1 LALQHLLKF
10 LPYLYA
16 SLRCA
21 RLFPPTRKLML
32 MKRYN
37 LTGFGLL
44 MCGVFSLSSLQA
56 QVKQSFIQTLQQP
69 NYWADSI
76 VKRLSHKQ
84 RIAQLFF
91 VRAHTDKGKA
101 YEDSIA
107 RVIKK
112 EKIGGLV
119 FFQGGPLRQAAL
131 TVSYQSL
138 SKVPLLI
145 AMDAEWGVGMRLDS
159 TISYP
164 YQMTLGAVQNND
176 LIEKMGNL
184 IAKDMK
190 LLGMHLNFAP
200 VVDINNNAKN
210 PVIGF
215 RSFGDDKYKVAE
227 KASAYLRGMQK
238 EGLLTSLK
246 HFPGHGDTD
255 LDSHFDLPQLPFTK
269 QRLDSLELYP
279 FKQLIA
285 AGASGVM
292 VAHMNIPSLDSTANL
307 PSTLSKPII
316 TNVLKEELGFKGLV
330 ISDAMGMKGVI
341 KYFPDGEADLR
352 AILAGNDVL
361 ELSENSK
368 RGVKLIRKAIRKH
381 QLSWEEINERVIKV
395 LKAKYWAGLANPYQP
410 DLQNLVSNLNRAEA
424 VALKQQLADE
434 AVTVLGSMEG
444 IHSLS
449 KTKKTVLISIGS
461 GVEDVFERNFKNYFS
476 NITSITIAKNASAKD
491 LEQIESTLRNVEQ
504 VILSI
509 HDTRKRPAPTL
520 DYSSSVQAFLEKISP
535 NVQATAVFASPYT
548 LSGLPKGLL
557 NHTLLLAYQNS
568 EELQHAA
575 VNILLGELNPKGKLP
590 VNVSPLFKNGAGL

>member
-1 LALQHLLKF
+1 
-10 LPYLYA
+10 
-16 SLRCA
+16 
-21 RLFPPTRKLML
+21 
-32 MKRYN
+32 MKRCN
-37 LTGFGLL
+37 LAGIGLL
-44 MCGVFSLSSLQA
+44 VCGVLSLSSLHA
-56 QVKQSFIQTLQQP
+56 QVKQSFIQTLEQP
-69 NYWADSI
+69 NYWADS
-76 VKRLSHKQ
+76 VFKRLSHKQ

-131 TVSYQSL
+131 TASYQSL

-164 YQMTLGAVQNND
+164 YQMTLGAVQNNQ

-184 IAKDMK
+184 IAQDMK

-200 VVDINNNAKN
+200 VVDINNNSKN

-227 KASAYLRGMQK
+227 KASAYLRGLQE

-316 TNVLKEELGFKGLV
+316 TELLKKELSFKGLV
-330 ISDAMGMKGVI
+330 ISDAMGMKGVV

-361 ELSENSK
+361 ELSENSE
-368 RGVKLIRKAIRKH
+368 RGIKLIRKAIRKH
-381 QLSWEEINERVIKV
+381 QLSWEDINERVKKV
-395 LKAKYWAGLANPYQP
+395 LVAKYWAGLAKPYQP
-410 DLQNLVSNLNRAEA
+410 DLQNLVSNLNRVEA
-424 VALKQQLADE
+424 LALKQQLADE
-434 AVTVLGSMEG
+434 AITVLTSMEG
-444 IHSLS
+444 IQSIS
-449 KTKKTVLISIGS
+449 KTKKTAIISIGS
-461 GVEDVFERNFKNYFS
+461 GAEEVFEWDLKNYFS
-476 NITSITIAKNASAKD
+476 NIAIITVAKNASAKD
-491 LEQIESTLRNVEQ
+491 LEQIESTLKNVER

-520 DYSSSVQAFLEKISP
+520 DYSPSVHTFIEKISP
-535 NVQATAVFASPYT
+535 TVQATVVFASPYT
-548 LSGLPKGLL
+548 LSGLPKPLL
-557 NHTLLLAYQNS
+557 NHTLVLAYQNS
-568 EELQHAA
+568 VELQHAA
-575 VNILLGELNPKGKLP
+575 VNILLGELSPKGKLP
-590 VNVSPLFKNGAGL
+590 VNVSPLFKNGAGQ

>member
-1 LALQHLLKF
+1 
-10 LPYLYA
+10 
-16 SLRCA
+16 
-21 RLFPPTRKLML
+21 
-32 MKRYN
+32 MKRFN
-37 LTGFGLL
+37 LAGFGLL
-44 MCGVFSLSSLQA
+44 VCGVLSLGSLNA

-69 NYWADSI
+69 NYWADS
-76 VKRLSHKQ
+76 VFKRLSHKE
-84 RIAQLFF
+84 RVAQLFF

-119 FFQGGPLRQAAL
+119 FFQGGPVRQASL
-131 TVSYQSL
+131 TQRYQAE

-164 YQMTLGAVQNND
+164 YQMTLGAVQNNE
-176 LIEKMGNL
+176 LIKKMGAF
-184 IAKDMK
+184 IAQDMK

-200 VVDINNNAKN
+200 VVDINNNPKN

-227 KASAYLRGMQK
+227 KASAYLRGMQE

-307 PSTLSKPII
+307 PSTLSKPIV
-316 TNVLKEELGFKGLV
+316 TNLLKEELGFKGLI

-341 KYFPDGEADLR
+341 KYFPDGEADVR
-352 AILAGNDVL
+352 ALLAGNDVL

-368 RGVKLIRKAIRKH
+368 RGVKLIRRAIRKH

-395 LKAKYWAGLANPYQP
+395 LKAKYWAGLAKSYQH
-410 DLQNLVSNLNRAEA
+410 DLQNLVPKLNRAEA
-424 VALKQQLADE
+424 VALNQQLADE
-434 AVTVLGSMEG
+434 AVTVLASMEG
-444 IHSLS
+444 FQSLS
-449 KTKKTVLISIGS
+449 KTKKTAIISIGS
-461 GVEDVFERNFKNYFS
+461 GAEDVFEGEVKNYFS
-476 NITSITIAKNASAKD
+476 NIASIPVAKNASAKD
-491 LEQIESTLRNVEQ
+491 LEQLENKLSGFEQ
-504 VILSI
+504 LILSI

-520 DYSSSVQAFLEKISP
+520 DYSASVQAFLEKISP
-535 NVQATAVFASPYT
+535 TVQASVVFASPYT
-548 LSGLPKGLL
+548 LNGLAKNLL

-568 EELQHAA
+568 VELQRAA
-575 VNILLGELNPKGKLP
+575 VKILLGELSPKGKLP